1 MTRWHHQLNGDDLSE
16 LQETAK
22 DKEAWYAA
30 VYGVE
35 KSSHD

>member
-1 MTRWHHQLNGDDLSE
+1 MEMNLRE

-35 KSSHD
+35 KSSHDWVTEQQ